1 MNGDLKSAE
10 KHLKA
15 LREICSLTC
24 EELTD
29 LERAITSHGKKSPV
43 KAIRRNV
50 EDGIEDFDDLRIK
63 KLRLE
68 ESDC

>member
-10 KHLKA
+10 KDLKA

-29 LERAITSHGKKSPV
+29 LERAIANHAKQTPV
-43 KAIRRNV
+43 KGSR
-50 EDGIEDFDDLRIK
+50 
-63 KLRLE
+63 
-68 ESDC
+68 